1 MSEVWVSYP
10 ELVDVLGDA
19 GANLLCAAVGGAS
32 MPIPRAPVQ
41 GTYLSALLGMERM
54 GRLCAEFGGLRIVV
68 PNRRREPY
76 KARIIR
82 MLDAGTSPGSIAL
95 ELGVT
100 ERYVRIVAQRAKKQ
114 PEPQEQLR
122 LW

>member
-1 MSEVWVSYP
+1 
-10 ELVDVLGDA
+10 
-19 GANLLCAAVGGAS
+19 
-32 MPIPRAPVQ
+32 
-41 GTYLSALLGMERM
+41 
-54 GRLCAEFGGLRIVV
+54 
-68 PNRRREPY
+68 
-76 KARIIR
+76 